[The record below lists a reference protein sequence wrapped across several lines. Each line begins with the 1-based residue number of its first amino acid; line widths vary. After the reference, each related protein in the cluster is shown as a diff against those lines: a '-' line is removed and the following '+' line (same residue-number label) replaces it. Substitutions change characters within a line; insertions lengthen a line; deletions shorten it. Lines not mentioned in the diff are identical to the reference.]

1 MEPWQEAEARH
12 LECLVAYRPYVEMQ
26 ESCAEGQIQQR
37 AGEIRDRL
45 KIPSGKTLDDKTADD
60 NTANANAADDKTAED
75 KTEDDE
81 RADYKTPDNKSADD
95 MDTDGM
101 DMYELYI
108 DDSTLDDRFSDGKI
122 ADDKTAND
130 KATGD
135 MDLYAMDIDDKT
147 ADDENSDGMDTDNM
161 DIDDKTAGDKATGN
175 CSGNMSQQPS
185 KEGDLEMP
193 LPPLDDLYAVS
204 QHYDARDFPSDD
216 ANAAN
221 GGLPSLPFATEM
233 HRRAATPRSQHSHSS
248 SPHRT
253 SYSPSG
259 RPTHNPM
266 TAALSSGR
274 VKACLYTDSNQR
286 ASIVA
291 VRTPQKLRKT
301 IDPTATCP
309 PTPLHDV
316 FSPSPGSTPST
327 GRTINDNQTPYRYES
342 GAIMSSSPIRE
353 KPIEDPFCTRPRS
366 RRGPPPTE
374 PPREKDHNRG
384 ELYDVIYQQMRHAR
398 SLFSFGHPGP
408 FQIGRFF
415 CRINPYNGHPVPIA
429 LLQFD
434 ADRKVI
440 AVHPQTKQDLSEIQ
454 PKGDGQANPRMPKNL
469 QQANIGPFG
478 ANSNDIFM
486 GAEEPW
492 SEVMDAHDFE
502 EDPPVSFDLG
512 PAQAWIEEANS
523 ILGLRNNSNENLSEL
538 DASHHMGF

>member
-12 LECLVAYRPYVEMQ
+12 QECLVAYRAYVEMQ
-26 ESCAEGQIQQR
+26 DSCAEVQIQQR
-37 AGEIRDRL
+37 ADEIRDRL
-45 KIPSGKTLDDKTADD
+45 KIPSSKTLDDKTADD
-60 NTANANAADDKTAED
+60 KT
-75 KTEDDE
+75 
-81 RADYKTPDNKSADD
+81 ADYKTPDNKSADD

-108 DDSTLDDRFSDGKI
+108 DDSTLDDRFSDGKT
-122 ADDKTAND
+122 ADDKTAD
-130 KATGD
+130 D

-147 ADDENSDGMDTDNM
+147 TDGENSDGMDTDNM
-161 DIDDKTAGDKATGN
+161 DIDDKTADHKATGDR
-175 CSGNMSQQPS
+175 SGNMSQQPS
-185 KEGDLEMP
+185 KEGELEMP

-204 QHYDARDFPSDD
+204 QHYDARDFPLDD

-221 GGLPSLPFATEM
+221 GSLPSLPFATEM
-233 HRRAATPRSQHSHSS
+233 HRRAATPRSQLSHSS

-301 IDPTATCP
+301 IDPIATCP

-316 FSPSPGSTPST
+316 FSPSSGSTPST
-327 GRTINDNQTPYRYES
+327 GRTINDNQAPYRYES

-366 RRGPPPTE
+366 RRGPPPPQ
-374 PPREKDHNRG
+374 PPREKDHDRG

-454 PKGDGQANPRMPKNL
+454 PKSDGQANPRMPKNP

-478 ANSNDIFM
+478 ANSQDTFM

-492 SEVMDAHDFE
+492 SEEMDAYDLE
-502 EDPPVSFDLG
+502 EDPPISFDLG
-512 PAQAWIEEANS
+512 PAHAWIEEANS
-523 ILGLRNNSNENLSEL
+523 ILGLKNNSNENLSEL
-538 DASHHMGF
+538 DACHHMGF

>member
-12 LECLVAYRPYVEMQ
+12 LECAVAYRAYVGMQ
-26 ESCAEGQIQQR
+26 DSCAEAQIQQR
-37 AGEIRDRL
+37 ADEIRDRL
-45 KIPSGKTLDDKTADD
+45 KIPSGKTPDDKAP
-60 NTANANAADDKTAED
+60 DK
-75 KTEDDE
+75 
-81 RADYKTPDNKSADD
+81 KSADD

-108 DDSTLDDRFSDGKI
+108 DDSTLDDRFSDGKT
-122 ADDKTAND
+122 ADDM
-130 KATGD
+130 D
-135 MDLYAMDIDDKT
+135 MYAMDIDDKT
-147 ADDENSDGMDTDNM
+147 AGDENSDAMDTDNM
-161 DIDDKTAGDKATGN
+161 DIEDKTADDKATGDR
-175 CSGNMSQQPS
+175 SGNMSQQPS
-185 KEGDLEMP
+185 KEGDLEMA
-193 LPPLDDLYAVS
+193 LPPLDDLYALS

-216 ANAAN
+216 AKAAN

-233 HRRAATPRSQHSHSS
+233 HRRAATPRCQHLHSS

-274 VKACLYTDSNQR
+274 VKACLYTDGNQR

-301 IDPTATCP
+301 IDPTATCS

-327 GRTINDNQTPYRYES
+327 GRTINDKKTPYRYES
-342 GAIMSSSPIRE
+342 GAIMSSSPIQE

-366 RRGPPPTE
+366 RQGPPPPE
-374 PPREKDHNRG
+374 PPREKDHDRG

-408 FQIGRFF
+408 FQIGRYF
-415 CRINPYNGHPVPIA
+415 CRINPYDGHPVPIA

-454 PKGDGQANPRMPKNL
+454 PKGDGQANPRMPKNP
-469 QQANIGPFG
+469 QQAILGPFG
-478 ANSNDIFM
+478 ANSMDIFM

-492 SEVMDAHDFE
+492 SEEMDAADFE

-523 ILGLRNNSNENLSEL
+523 ILGLSNNSNENLSEL